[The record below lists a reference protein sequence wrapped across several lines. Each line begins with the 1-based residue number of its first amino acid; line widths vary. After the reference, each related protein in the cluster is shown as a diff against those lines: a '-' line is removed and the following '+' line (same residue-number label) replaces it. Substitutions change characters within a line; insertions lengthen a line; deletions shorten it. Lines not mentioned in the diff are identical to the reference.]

1 MTGELATLRRWLD
14 DLRAGVE
21 RKTADLDADQLAR
34 RSVPPSTLSPL
45 GLVRHLAQ
53 MEHHWFRRVLGRH
66 PEETQLF
73 VVDGDWGSQFDGAI
87 ADPAVVDE
95 AFATWRSVIAQSDAF
110 LDGLPD
116 EALDF
121 VIDPDDRIATIR
133 DVLQQVLKEY
143 ARHLGHLD
151 LLRESID
158 GRTGE

>member
-1 MTGELATLRRWLD
+1 MSELATLRRWLD
-14 DLRAGVE
+14 DLRTGVE
-21 RKTADLDADQLAR
+21 RKTEGMDAEQLAR
-34 RSVPPSTLSPL
+34 RSVAPSTLSPL

-66 PEETQLF
+66 PEEAQLF
-73 VVDGDWGSQFDGAI
+73 VVDGDWDSQFDGAV
-87 ADPAVVDE
+87 ADPAVVEE
-95 AFATWRSVIAQSDAF
+95 AFATWRATVAQADAF

-116 EALDF
+116 EALD
-121 VIDPDDRIATIR
+121 VEIDPGDPIATIR

-151 LLRESID
+151 LLCEAID